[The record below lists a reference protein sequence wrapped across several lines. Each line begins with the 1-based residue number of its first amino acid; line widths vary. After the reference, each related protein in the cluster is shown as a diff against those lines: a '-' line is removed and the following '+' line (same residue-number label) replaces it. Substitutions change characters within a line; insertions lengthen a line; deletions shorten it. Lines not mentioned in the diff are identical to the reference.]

1 MRTLALVAVLQLAL
15 KQCFVGFVLAAGVV
29 LGTVLS
35 FSAREDKSTALGI
48 GCIAVNILMYAAPLN
63 AFRSAIRERSTEYV
77 PLVLSLATL
86 MNAIIWLA
94 YALVVHDVN
103 ILVPNASGVVLGI
116 TQLGLYAWLRC
127 LAGSGQTSGLGYT
140 ALADGEEVL

>member
-1 MRTLALVAVLQLAL
+1 MAAWQPAGRAGTQRHSAV
-15 KQCFVGFVLAAGVV
+15 
-29 LGTVLS
+29 
-35 FSAREDKSTALGI
+35 
-48 GCIAVNILMYAAPLN
+48 
-63 AFRSAIRERSTEYV
+63 
-77 PLVLSLATL
+77 
-86 MNAIIWLA
+86 NAIIWLA

-116 TQLGLYAWLRC
+116 TQLGLYVWLRC